1 MEKNT
6 LPTYP
11 FPKDLKKEDEIK
23 KEKDLDKFYSKEFI
37 KKLFA

>member
-11 FPKDLKKEDEIK
+11 FPKDLKKEVTK
-23 KEKDLDKFYSKEFI
+23 THQ
-37 KKLFA
+37 KLLGININE